1 LGIRSTESTIRL
13 RSPLPQSP
21 AVVPLLLQGDCCKG
35 VEVIN
40 VGGIVMLVA
49 AHDLLKA
56 AYGRF
61 IIGAYNV
68 QNMEQVLG
76 VFRGSLAARA
86 PVIVAAV
93 PFARDY
99 AGAKMLQA
107 MVRAAD
113 EMYPQT
119 VCAMHLDH
127 GDVTHCHDAI
137 ASGFY
142 SSVMIDASHEPFE
155 KNAEITR
162 HIIERAHTAG
172 VTVEA
177 ELGMV
182 AGLEGRSKEV
192 DAQAALTNPDQ
203 AVEFVRRSGCDSLA
217 VAIGTSH
224 GAYKFQGEQ
233 GLRFDRLA
241 ELQAKLPASYP
252 LVLHGASSVPSDEVA
267 RINAAGGRLNP
278 SARGVNEGDFARA
291 WPLGVAK
298 INIHTDAHLVWYRA
312 HREHFR
318 DHPENFDFRHP
329 SKLFMDEFERLV
341 VAKSE
346 QLGCAG
352 RLDEVRAVLK

>member
-1 LGIRSTESTIRL
+1 
-13 RSPLPQSP
+13 
-21 AVVPLLLQGDCCKG
+21 
-35 VEVIN
+35 
-40 VGGIVMLVA
+40 MLVA
-49 AHDLLKA
+49 GHDLLKL

-61 IIGAYNV
+61 IVGAYNV

-99 AGAKMLQA
+99 AGARMLQA

-113 EMYPQT
+113 EIYPQT

-127 GDVTHCHDAI
+127 GNEPHCHDAI

-142 SSVMIDASHEPFE
+142 GSVMIDASHEPFE
-155 KNAEITR
+155 KNIEITR
-162 HIIERAHTAG
+162 RVVEHAHAVG

-192 DAQAALTNPDQ
+192 EAQAALTDSDQ
-203 AVEFVRRSGCDSLA
+203 AIEFVRRTGCDSLA

-224 GAYKFQGEQ
+224 GAYKFQGKL
-233 GLRFDRLA
+233 GLHFDRLA
-241 ELQAKLPASYP
+241 EIQANLPAGYP

-278 SARGVNEGDFARA
+278 SACGVNEGDFARA
-291 WPLGVAK
+291 WPLGVTK
-298 INIHTDAHLVWYRA
+298 INIHTDAHLVWYRV

-329 SKLFMDEFERLV
+329 GNLFMDEFERLV

-352 RLDEVRAVLK
+352 RLDEVRLIEEFHAAG

>member
-1 LGIRSTESTIRL
+1 M
-13 RSPLPQSP
+13 
-21 AVVPLLLQGDCCKG
+21 D
-35 VEVIN
+35 
-40 VGGIVMLVA
+40 MLVA

-76 VFRGSLAARA
+76 VFRGSLVAQS
-86 PVIVAAV
+86 PTIVATV
-93 PFARDY
+93 PFAREY
-99 AGAKMLQA
+99 AGARMLEA

-113 EMYPQT
+113 EIYPHA

-127 GDVTHCHDAI
+127 GNVAHCHDAI

-155 KNAEITR
+155 VNVEITR
-162 HIIERAHTAG
+162 RIVERAHAAG

-177 ELGMV
+177 ELGVV
-182 AGLEGRSKEV
+182 AGLEGRSKEME
-192 DAQAALTNPDQ
+192 AQAALTEPGE
-203 AVEFVRRSGCDSLA
+203 AAEFVRCTGCDSLA

-224 GAYKFQGEQ
+224 GAYKFQGKQ
-233 GLRFDRLA
+233 GLHFDRLA
-241 ELQAKLPASYP
+241 ELQARLPSGYP

-278 SARGVNEGDFARA
+278 AACGVNEGDFARA

-298 INIHTDAHLVWYRA
+298 INIHTDAHLAWYRV

-329 SKLFMDEFERLV
+329 GKLFMDEFEHLV
-341 VAKSE
+341 VTKSE

-352 RLDEVRAVLK
+352 RLDEVRAGLGAHAWRT

>member
-1 LGIRSTESTIRL
+1 
-13 RSPLPQSP
+13 
-21 AVVPLLLQGDCCKG
+21 
-35 VEVIN
+35 
-40 VGGIVMLVA
+40 MLVR
-49 AHDLLKA
+49 AHDLLEA

-76 VFRGSLAARA
+76 VLRGSLAAQA

-99 AGAKMLQA
+99 AGARMLEA

-113 EMYPQT
+113 EMCPQAVT
-119 VCAMHLDH
+119 AMHLDH
-127 GDVTHCHDAI
+127 GDEAHCVDAV

-155 KNAEITR
+155 RNIEITR
-162 HIIERAHTAG
+162 RIVERAHASG

-177 ELGMV
+177 ELGVV
-182 AGLEGRSKEV
+182 AGLEGRAKPA
-192 DAQAALTNPDQ
+192 DGPAGLTDPDQ
-203 AVEFVRRSGCDSLA
+203 AAEFVGRTGCDSLA

-224 GAYKFQGEQ
+224 GAYKFQGE
-233 GLRFDRLA
+233 LCLNFERLA
-241 ELQAKLPASYP
+241 EIQARLAARFP

-278 SARGVNEGDFARA
+278 SARGVDGDDFART

-298 INIHTDAHLVWYRA
+298 INIHTDAHLVWYRV

-318 DHPENFDFRHP
+318 DRPENFDFRHP
-329 SKLFMDEFERLV
+329 GDIFMDELVQMV
-341 VAKSE
+341 VAKSR

-352 RLDEVRAVLK
+352 HLDEVRATLRK